1 MFVEVIYGLI
11 SNSLGLLTDGA
22 HMLLD
27 CSAILIGLYSR
38 YLTKKSKNDI
48 YNFGYGRAEVLGTF
62 INSIFLI
69 FISIYIVFESI
80 ERSIQPRDIHGDN
93 LILVSFLGLVVNLI
107 GIYFFHGENGFH
119 SHGDSGCNH
128 SYKGKAKEHKKSCKS
143 AADKHDHDKARSYSN
158 KTEDISREGNLESYD
173 SEIYGSPD
181 SKKRFKY
188 ILFEILYIFS
198 FLYILIFVFK

>member
-38 YLTKKSKNDI
+38 YLTKKSKNEI

-62 INSIFLI
+62 INSVFLI
-69 FISIYIVFESI
+69 FISLYIVFESI
-80 ERSIQPRDIHGDN
+80 ERSIQPKDIHGDN

-107 GIYFFHGENGFH
+107 GIYFFHGEHGFH
-119 SHGDSGCNH
+119 SHGHSGCSHSHKKNNK
-128 SYKGKAKEHKKSCKS
+128 SYKKECKS
-143 AADKHDHDKARSYSN
+143 HKHDHNEKHSHSD
-158 KTEDISREGNLESYD
+158 KTEDLSREGSLKSFD

-181 SKKRFKY
+181 SNSKK
-188 ILFEILYIFS
+188 ILQ
-198 FLYILIFVFK
+198 